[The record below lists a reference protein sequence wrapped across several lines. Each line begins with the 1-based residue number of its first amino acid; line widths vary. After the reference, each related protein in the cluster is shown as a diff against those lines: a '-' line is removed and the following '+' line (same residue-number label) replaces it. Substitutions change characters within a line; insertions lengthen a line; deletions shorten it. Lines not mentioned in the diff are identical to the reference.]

1 MFGRTLPVGTKVRLT
16 GDSSLTYTIDVADFY
31 AVPDPYPK
39 PAGYLSVVDYGADPT
54 GAKDSV
60 DAFNKAIAAGKGGT
74 GVWIPAGTYFMS
86 TRVVVDQ
93 VTIRGAGPWYT
104 EMHGMDF
111 GFFGNF
117 PPSSS
122 TNVKIYDLAIFGR
135 TITRDD
141 MEVSSG
147 AGGALTSTIIQN
159 IWIEHNKCGMW
170 LDGPFHDLL
179 VTGVTIRNT
188 FADGINFHKGVQNS
202 KVEQTVTRNTGD
214 DSLAMWPEQPGPYGG
229 NTFQF
234 NTLSLPILAN
244 TLAIYGGDSNSVTD
258 NIVSDT
264 LSFGA
269 GVQIGPRFNSVALT
283 GTTTS
288 ARNTLIRTG
297 STGYGGPGYG
307 AIWLFAENSDISNP
321 VVFTDHVVTDSYYS
335 AIQFYQG
342 GMTNIVFTNISIDTA
357 GYAIEERTQG
367 SATFNY
373 VVAKGL
379 TIGGQWNCGVPF
391 KIILGPG
398 NAGWSNVNCTPGFR

>member
-1 MFGRTLPVGTKVRLT
+1 MFGRTLPVGTKVRLI
-16 GDSSLTYTIDVADFY
+16 GDTSQTYTIDVADFY
-31 AVPDPYPK
+31 VVPPPYSM
-39 PAGYLSVVDYGADPT
+39 PAGYLSVANYGADPT
-54 GAKDSV
+54 GAKDSFS
-60 DAFNKAIAAGKGGT
+60 AFNKAIAAAKGSN
-74 GVWIPAGTYFMS
+74 GVWIPAGKYTMS
-86 TRVVVDQ
+86 SRVVVDQ
-93 VTIRGAGPWYT
+93 VTVRGAGPWYS
-104 EMHGMDF
+104 EMHGNDF
-111 GFFGNF
+111 GFFGNWA
-117 PPSSS
+117 PNPS
-122 TNVKIYDLAIFGR
+122 TNVKIYDLAIFGQ
-135 TITRDD
+135 TTTRDD

-202 KVEQTVTRNTGD
+202 KVEQCIIRNTGD

-244 TLAIYGGDSNSVTD
+244 TIAIYGGDSNSATD

-269 GVQIGPRFNSVALT
+269 GVQIGIRFQSIPLS

-307 AIWLFAENSDISNP
+307 AIWLFAENAQMSTPI
-321 VVFTDHVVTDSYYS
+321 VFTDHEVIDSYYS
-335 AIQFYQG
+335 GIQFYQG
-342 GMTNIVFTNISIDTA
+342 AMTNIVFTNISIDTA
-357 GYAIEERTQG
+357 DFALEERTQG
-367 SATFNY
+367 SATFNS
-373 VVAKGL
+373 VVAKNL
-379 TIGGQWNCGVPF
+379 KTGGQWNCGVPF
-391 KIILGPG
+391 KIILGTG
-398 NAGWSNVNCTPGFR
+398 NSGWSDVKCTPGKR